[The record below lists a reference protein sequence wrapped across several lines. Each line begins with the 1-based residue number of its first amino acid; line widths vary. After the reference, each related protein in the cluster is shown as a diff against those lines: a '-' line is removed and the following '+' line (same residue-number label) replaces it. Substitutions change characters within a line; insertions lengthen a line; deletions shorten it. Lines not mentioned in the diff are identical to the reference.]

1 MSAPSENPSPPDA
14 PIVYLNRK
22 EVEQRC
28 SISTRQIYRLMNS
41 GEFPAAC
48 RLSGNCVRWVEAEI
62 TAWQASRPRTVGV

>member
-1 MSAPSENPSPPDA
+1 MSAETTPSPDA

-28 SISTRQIYRLMNS
+28 SISGRQIYRLMNA

-62 TAWQASRPRTVGV
+62 TAWQASRPRTVEV